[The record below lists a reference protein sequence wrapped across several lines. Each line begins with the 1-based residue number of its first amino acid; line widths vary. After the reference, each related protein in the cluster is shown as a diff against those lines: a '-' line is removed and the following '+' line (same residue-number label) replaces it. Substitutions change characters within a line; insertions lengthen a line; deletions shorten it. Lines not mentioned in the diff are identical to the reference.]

1 MAWNAGTLKMMA
13 DPRQEFAD
21 KTGQVLT
28 GLNFRPTVTGWQM
41 IVKRFNTQTKGKEIA
56 FFDAYSLEDLFEAFY
71 ESLTVDK
78 DKLVWKQDKF

>member
-21 KTGQVLT
+21 KTGHVLT

-41 IVKRFNTQTKGKEIA
+41 IAKRFNVATKGKEVA
-56 FFDAYSLEDLFEAFY
+56 FHDGYSLEDLFEAFY
-71 ESLTVDK
+71 ESLTVAPDT
-78 DKLVWKQDKF
+78 LEWKPDKF